1 MDASILNLLPPES
14 SLPATY
20 WNHLSQSDKAEFLKL
35 RNQLHQS
42 QKTSVKDRRL
52 VSFSNEMTTI
62 LQFLEQSESG
72 REWRCILAGVA
83 FAGPFICVN
92 TRQLKNFL
100 GRCKSSIN
108 GSFQQLG
115 YVAVRTKSKAKSCVL
130 SVIPSLANDPNLL
143 RQWTVRCASDD
154 AHFCFVSKFQPYPM
168 PTITPEDLNEERKPQ
183 ILTSGGSEFN
193 NTPKVSSDSQISSNT
208 FLPPQSLS
216 AINQTTA
223 MLIKQQQ
230 AQQKQKQQKHPNQF
244 RHQNQNY
251 QNNILGSQ
259 NTNSQPIKKRV
270 YDFDLSFF
278 NDLKPQ
284 DKIPEMTPSYS
295 VDYLQT
301 LAHSNI
307 DGWSDLSNIYQCE
320 INVEDEWDPIIQK
333 TMSRSQSAFFAQEN
347 SSTIIDSP
355 LFLDF

>member
-20 WNHLSQSDKAEFLKL
+20 WNHLSQSDKTEFLRL

-154 AHFCFVSKFQPYPM
+154 AHFCFVSKFQPHPM

-183 ILTSGGSEFN
+183 TIANGTN
-193 NTPKVSSDSQISSNT
+193 DISNLQKAGNDTHLSRNS
-208 FLPPQSLS
+208 FIPPTSLS
-216 AINQTTA
+216 ALNQSTA
-223 MLIKQQQ
+223 MLIKQQT
-230 AQQKQKQQKHPNQF
+230 QQKQKQQKHQNQYRHPNQNT
-244 RHQNQNY
+244 QS
-251 QNNILGSQ
+251 NISSSQ
-259 NTNSQPIKKRV
+259 TPNSQPVKKHF
-270 YDFDLSFF
+270 YDFDLSFY
-278 NDLKPQ
+278 NDLRPQ
-284 DKIPEMTPSYS
+284 EKIPEMTPSYS

-301 LAHSNI
+301 LSHSNI
-307 DGWSDLSNIYQCE
+307 DDWSE
-320 INVEDEWDPIIQK
+320 ISGICQSEISVDDEWDPIIQK
-333 TMSRSQSAFFAQEN
+333 TMSRSQSALFAQEN
-347 SSTIIDSP
+347 NTTIIDCP

>member
-1 MDASILNLLPPES
+1 MPFFMDASILNLLPPES

-20 WNHLSQSDKAEFLKL
+20 WNNLSQNDKAEFLKL

-62 LQFLEQSESG
+62 LQFLEQSETG
-72 REWRCILAGVA
+72 RECRCILAGVA

-130 SVIPSLANDPNLL
+130 SVIPSLASDPNLL

-154 AHFCFVSKFQPYPM
+154 AHYCFVSKFQPNPM

-183 ILTSGGSEFN
+183 LLASISNDLSNAQQN
-193 NTPKVSSDSQISSNT
+193 NDDSSITNNSY
-208 FLPPQSLS
+208 LPPRSLS
-216 AINQTTA
+216 AINQSTA
-223 MLIKQQQ
+223 MLIKQQT
-230 AQQKQKQQKHPNQF
+230 QQKQKQQKHQNQN
-244 RHQNQNY
+244 RHQNY
-251 QNNILGSQ
+251 QNNIMNQSS
-259 NTNSQPIKKRV
+259 NSQPIIRRD
-270 YDFDLSFF
+270 YDFDLSNF
-278 NDLKPQ
+278 NDFRYQ
-284 DKIPEMTPSYS
+284 EKIPEMTPSYS
-295 VDYLQT
+295 FDFLQT
-301 LAHSNI
+301 LTHNNN
-307 DGWSDLSNIYQCE
+307 DNWSDLSNIYQGE
-320 INVEDEWDPIIQK
+320 ISVDDEWDPIIQK
-333 TMSRSQSAFFAQEN
+333 TMSRSQSALFAQEN
-347 SSTIIDSP
+347 SSTIIDFP
-355 LFLDF
+355 LYLDF